1 MARKRCQSPHAR
13 GNDGRYPRH
22 STPYYQPMEPRDA
35 TDRDDDE
42 GAVAWTQAEHI
53 PADARRMGLSRSV
66 PDGALL
72 ELAGS
77 LDSSKRSHRIVA
89 WVLLFAFAVPVLLSL
104 LSVLR

>member
-1 MARKRCQSPHAR
+1 MNRRPAPAGLAYDHCMERRDD
-13 GNDGRYPRH
+13 DGP
-22 STPYYQPMEPRDA
+22 
-35 TDRDDDE
+35 DDE

-77 LDSSKRSHRIVA
+77 LDSGKRSHRIVA

-104 LSVLR
+104 LSLLR